1 MIRPFACAIMLTGAT
16 IIPPVHAADCETDA
30 RAAMLDIA
38 HPVPMR
44 QEVTTEMA
52 GQKIQSAALSTPNR
66 RGMSLDAAGSPVSLW
81 DGGSFYTT
89 SDGGKT
95 WTLLREQSAQ
105 ELAAQDDNFRK
116 QAEHSRDI
124 ACDYSIDLDGKTVH
138 RFSLKYEMIPAG
150 TPVQSTYWVDAQSG
164 FPWKVV
170 HAFGGA
176 NPSTI
181 TQHNTPEPELE
192 IPAPDG

>member
-1 MIRPFACAIMLTGAT
+1 MIKPFACATILAGVA
-16 IIPPVHAADCETDA
+16 IIPPALAADCEADA
-30 RAAMLDIA
+30 RAAMLDVA

-44 QEVTTEMA
+44 QDVTTEMA
-52 GQKIQSAALSTPNR
+52 GQKIQSAALSTPDL

-95 WTLLREQSAQ
+95 WSLLREQSAQ
-105 ELAAQDDNFRK
+105 ELATQEDNFRK
-116 QAEHSRDI
+116 QADLARDI
-124 ACDYSIDLDGKTVH
+124 VCDYSVDLDGKTVH
-138 RFSLKYEMIPAG
+138 RFSLKYEMIPVG

-164 FPWKVV
+164 FPWKVI
-170 HAFGGA
+170 HEFGGA

-181 TQHNTPEPELE
+181 TQLNTPEPGLE
-192 IPAPDG
+192 IPVPEG